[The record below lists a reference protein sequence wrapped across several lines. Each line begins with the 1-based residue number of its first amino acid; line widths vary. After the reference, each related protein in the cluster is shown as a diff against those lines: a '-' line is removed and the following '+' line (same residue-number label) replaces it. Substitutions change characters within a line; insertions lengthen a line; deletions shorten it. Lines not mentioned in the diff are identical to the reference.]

1 MNIKGNLVCQNHLT
15 VSEFSLRGALM
26 RSQNRHNIF
35 IFHLINLVIL
45 FLYYFSQRRSTKKSE
60 KIKKLGPTE

>member
-15 VSEFSLRGALM
+15 VSEFSLRRAFM
-26 RSQNRHNIF
+26 RSQH
-35 IFHLINLVIL
+35 FHLINLVIL